1 MTGGVDWRAVRE
13 LFDEVCELPEAEW
26 RSQLQARTADP
37 RLVEET
43 LSLLQAQTVALGD
56 MQRSLDAVFAGLDAP
71 VVEVGTRLGPWRLSR
86 LLATGGMGLVFLAER
101 ADARYRRQVAIKLI
115 RHAFDPA
122 LAQRLQAESQILADL
137 QHPNIAH
144 LYDVGVGDQGQPYL
158 VMEYVD
164 GQPLDAACRSRGL
177 SLEQVLRLF
186 IQVSKAVQAAHAQ
199 GVVHCDL
206 KPANVLVRSDGEPV
220 LLDFGIARLH
230 DDAAPEAGAYST
242 PRYASPERLAGR
254 TATVAGDIYSLG
266 VVLDELVLAAVA
278 DGRVP
283 GDLRA
288 VIDKARAAAA
298 VERYASA
305 DALAEDLD
313 RFLGHRPV
321 RARRSK
327 RLHRARL
334 FLRRQWRGAVLAGV
348 LVVLAGVFVQRL
360 AQARS
365 DAESSAEAAAS
376 IADFLVAAF
385 DAADPALRRDRPMSA
400 REVLDLG
407 ARRIEQDL
415 TASPLVRARLQATL
429 GRAYQNLG
437 QPREA
442 ESLLRTADAALAA
455 AAAPA
460 AEVASVR
467 VALAQQMIDAHRHA
481 EAVGLVRQALRL
493 LDQHDD
499 VLVRVRALNALGRA
513 HAAMEQYTEAEDSL
527 GRARTLAQTL
537 EGRQAEAAL
546 MATLSNLGAMYRSRG
561 QLERSEQALR
571 EALAVAASDPL
582 LNSGLEYQRALRAL
596 SYTALAQG
604 RGDEAMRLAE
614 RAFALTRRLFGTES
628 SYTAAAEAEL
638 AGQYLDLGRY
648 PLSEQHFLAALATS
662 ARVDGS
668 DSLAYAGK
676 VYAMGIMEEARGDHG
691 QAEQRYRQALQSYQR
706 VLGIDH
712 ADTLDVE
719 MVLARLLLRSGR
731 TVEAEPLLRRV
742 GQVWRRSLPAESQQ
756 LVALQLVELEWLTRD
771 GQLKAA
777 RQALAAFVAEHPQPT
792 PSLALRQ
799 QMQQALLAQ
808 RLGEPEAAVLWGKTV
823 ATFERFYGAD
833 STATAKWRIPL
844 AEALLDNGDVA
855 AAAAQVERARPLLQ
869 PLSPHSEFLRRLAVL
884 EQRLERA
891 GVGERKKIAQAR

>member
-1 MTGGVDWRAVRE
+1 VSGGVDWRAVRE
-13 LFDEVCELPEAEW
+13 LFDEVCELPEAQW
-26 RSQLQARTADP
+26 RGRLQERTSDP
-37 RLVEET
+37 ALIQET

-56 MQRSLDAVFAGLDAP
+56 VQRSLDAVFAGMDAP
-71 VVEVGTRLGPWRLSR
+71 AAEVGGRLGPWRLSR

-144 LYDVGVGDQGQPYL
+144 LYDVGMGENGQPYL

-164 GQPLDAACRSRGL
+164 GEPLDVACRDRGL
-177 SLEQVLRLF
+177 SMEQVLDLF

-206 KPANVLVRSDGEPV
+206 KPANVLVRADGQPV

-230 DDAAPEAGAYST
+230 DDAAPDAGAYST

-254 TATVAGDIYSLG
+254 PATVAGDIYSLG
-266 VVLDELVLAAVA
+266 VVLDELVASLVQE
-278 DGRVP
+278 GRVP

-288 VIDKARAAAA
+288 VIDKARAPAA
-298 VERYASA
+298 VDRYASV
-305 DALAEDLD
+305 DALAEDVD
-313 RFLGHRPV
+313 RYLQHRPV
-321 RARRSK
+321 RAHPVK

-334 FLRRQWRGAVLAGV
+334 FLRRQWRGAVLVSV
-348 LVVLAGVFVQRL
+348 LVVMAGVFVQRL
-360 AQARS
+360 AEARS
-365 DAESSAEAAAS
+365 EAQASADAAES

-385 DAADPALRRDRPMSA
+385 DAADPVLRGDRPMSA

-415 TASPLVRARLQATL
+415 SATPLVRARLQATL

-442 ESLLRTADAALAA
+442 EALLSNADASLLAARAPIPEIAA
-455 AAAPA
+455 
-460 AEVASVR
+460 VR
-467 VALAQQMIDAHRHA
+467 VALAEQLVDAHRDS
-481 EAVGLVRQALRL
+481 EAVGLARQALRL
-493 LDQHDD
+493 LDQQDD

-513 HAAMEQYTEAEDSL
+513 HAAMEQYEEAADSL
-527 GRARTLAQTL
+527 ERARQLAGTL
-537 EGRQAEAAL
+537 EGRKAEAAL
-546 MATLSNLGAMYRSRG
+546 MATLSNLGAMYRSQG
-561 QLERSEQALR
+561 ELQRSEQSLR

-604 RGDEAMRLAE
+604 HGDEAMRLAE
-614 RAFALTRRLFGTES
+614 RAFALTRRLFGSES

-648 PLSEQHFLAALATS
+648 PLSEQHFLAAIDTS

-668 DSLAYAGK
+668 DSLAYASK
-676 VYAMGIMEEARGDHG
+676 VYAMGIMEEARGDYV
-691 QAEQRYRQALQSYQR
+691 QAEQRYRRALELHQR
-706 VLGIDH
+706 ALGADH
-712 ADTLDVE
+712 AESLGVE
-719 MVLARLLLRSGR
+719 MVLARLLLRSER
-731 TVEAEPLLRRV
+731 TAEAEPLLRRV
-742 GQVWRRSLPAESQQ
+742 GQVWRHTLPADSQQ
-756 LVALQLVELEWLTRD
+756 IVALQLVELEWLTRAGRLD
-771 GQLKAA
+771 DAT
-777 RQALAAFVAEHPQPT
+777 RALATFISEHPKPT
-792 PSLALRQ
+792 PSLMLRQ

-808 RLGEPEAAVLWGKTV
+808 RRGDPEAATLWAATV
-823 ATFERFYGAD
+823 KTFEGFYGAD

-844 AEALLDNGDVA
+844 AESLLDQGDVA
-855 AAAAQVERARPLLQ
+855 AAAAEVERARPQLQ
-869 PLSPHSEFLRRLAVL
+869 PLSPRSEFLQRIAVL
-884 EQRLERA
+884 DQRLRQVDP
-891 GVGERKKIAQAR
+891 GRRKNIASTR